1 MAKATRRSKM
11 RAPTLN
17 PAISRPFFLFFPS
30 GLTKLLILVRF
41 WAGRGGNECVSLGLG
56 AGDDTETLPE
66 PEPGGVESNCH
77 ELTVF
82 FSKNHP
88 VAAEKPTL
96 TNSGKYSLRS
106 TS

>member
-1 MAKATRRSKM
+1 MDKASRRSRM
-11 RAPTLN
+11 RAPILN

-30 GLTKLLILVRF
+30 GLPKLLILLWF
-41 WAGRGGNECVSLGLG
+41 WVGRGGNECISSGLG
-56 AGDDTETLPE
+56 AGDNTETLPE
-66 PEPGGVESNCH
+66 PELGGVEPNCH

-88 VAAEKPTL
+88 LAAEKPML